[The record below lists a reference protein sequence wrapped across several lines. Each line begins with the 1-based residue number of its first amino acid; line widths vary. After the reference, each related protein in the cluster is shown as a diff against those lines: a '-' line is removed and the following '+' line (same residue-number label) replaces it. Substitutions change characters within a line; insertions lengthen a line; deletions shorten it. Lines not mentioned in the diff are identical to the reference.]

1 MKRILEINLGKILVL
16 CVIITVTVSN
26 VFAKHDKLGS
36 QFEISKDEGMDD
48 PGPACN
54 C

>member
-1 MKRILEINLGKILVL
+1 MKRLLEINLGKTLVV
-16 CVIITVTVSN
+16 CVIIIVTVSN
-26 VFAKHDKLGS
+26 VFAKHEKQGS
-36 QFEISKDEGMDD
+36 QLETSKDEGMDD